1 MTKAEL
7 ITAVTNTVGRD
18 LSKRAVE
25 EIINALFQQLRVGLK
40 KRKRI
45 AFPGFGIFVV
55 RKRAARTGRN
65 PRTNQE
71 IRIPAK
77 QTVVFRPSKAFKASL

>member
-7 ITAVTNTVGRD
+7 ITAVTKTVGRG

-25 EIINALFQQLRVGLK
+25 DIINALFQQLRVGLK
-40 KRKRI
+40 KHKRF
-45 AFPGFGIFVV
+45 AFPDFGIFLV

-77 QTVVFRPSKAFKASL
+77 QTVVFRPSKTFKASL